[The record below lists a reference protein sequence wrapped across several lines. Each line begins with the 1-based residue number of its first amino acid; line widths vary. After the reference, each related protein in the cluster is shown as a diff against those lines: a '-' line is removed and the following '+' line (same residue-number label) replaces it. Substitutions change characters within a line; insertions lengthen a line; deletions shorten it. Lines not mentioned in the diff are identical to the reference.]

1 MCLERAQDLL
11 NEKQAVSV
19 KYFTAQREVEVL
31 TIEVGDKNDKLIDKS
46 NALDA
51 LISDMGKIR
60 SDLDKARLGLQVKSD
75 ELI

>member
-1 MCLERAQDLL
+1 M
-11 NEKQAVSV
+11 
-19 KYFTAQREVEVL
+19 EVL

-60 SDLDKARLGLQVKSD
+60 LDLDTARLGLQVKSD